1 MYDLGFSKC
10 EMGTKVWG
18 LMGVAYPR
26 FLGFEGGG
34 LTGLGGVPG
43 LSLFL
48 DACVKRTGK
57 IKYLYCLLLKFNESC
72 EKQIIKC
79 TQ

>member
-10 EMGTKVWG
+10 EMGRKVWG

-43 LSLFL
+43 LSLLVAPARAERLIFS
-48 DACVKRTGK
+48 V
-57 IKYLYCLLLKFNESC
+57 
-72 EKQIIKC
+72 
-79 TQ
+79 

>member
-18 LMGVAYPR
+18 LTGVAYPR

-34 LTGLGGVPG
+34 LNRFGRCTWSEFVFRCLCQANGKDKIFI
-43 LSLFL
+43 LS
-48 DACVKRTGK
+48 
-57 IKYLYCLLLKFNESC
+57 
-72 EKQIIKC
+72 IIEI
-79 TQ
+79 Q